1 MQHEAEGGRVSRRKR
16 RCKALVVS
24 GVAALVLSVVLAVL
38 LVATVGGPS
47 PGKDL
52 KDTVVSRCRTFL
64 EMNEPETSKKLCED
78 AWAAFARAFVGRDPC
93 EVPVEAYDPLI
104 YTIEQKSRC
113 GRTLFWSKTKVLA
126 HQFTQEKKCMV
137 TVEDTLLGFI
147 MDGLTWC
154 GRNGSNGVFTTG
166 CPGWTQCQL
175 NPVRSF
181 WGRVSAAFA
190 ASSCGNA
197 AVMLNGSLAT
207 PFDPTSVFAS
217 VEVKNFN
224 STIMTGLTVLLVAR
238 KNDSASCGNS
248 SLQNLQQALD
258 PMLKYQCKVVQQS
271 QILDCIA
278 DTTMPCG
285 KCW

>member
-47 PGKDL
+47 PG
-52 KDTVVSRCRTFL
+52 SRNCTAAHPVPSSPTCAAF
-64 EMNEPETSKKLCED
+64 SKKLCED

-181 WGRVSAAFA
+181 WGRVSAAV
-190 ASSCGNA
+190 SGPHCGA
-197 AVMLNGSLAT
+197 
-207 PFDPTSVFAS
+207 
-217 VEVKNFN
+217 
-224 STIMTGLTVLLVAR
+224 
-238 KNDSASCGNS
+238 
-248 SLQNLQQALD
+248 
-258 PMLKYQCKVVQQS
+258 
-271 QILDCIA
+271 
-278 DTTMPCG
+278 
-285 KCW
+285 